1 MQPTKRIWVK
11 LASALK
17 REVEPG
23 SPETHQRNDTR
34 AHFD

>member
-1 MQPTKRIWVK
+1 MQPTKPIWVK

-23 SPETHQRNDTR
+23 SLKTHQRNDSAR
-34 AHFD
+34 FD